1 MKNKLIIALLCASAA
16 ASPLHAQ
23 EITAKQTFPTFYGA
37 ADALDK
43 NGEQFF
49 IIWEAV
55 GDNTKF
61 TIFDG
66 INIVKEFTMPVKY
79 GVINNNQGS
88 FEPYDLF
95 ELYRNH
101 DGSDIAATQNLFNN
115 DDKWE
120 ITWRKSDI
128 NGESYLV
135 YNEDGILLGEYAP
148 EKYGSY
154 LIIPQS
160 KQTLVM
166 DKDYANMTTEDT
178 YRIYSFYDNNSSG
191 VKPAALTPVG
201 QSNVYPNPLP
211 QGHTLTID
219 FGTMLEA
226 DGMLSIIDMNGRTIY
241 RSRVAQ
247 GSQNTKVPSHRF
259 GRGRLIYVVA
269 VDGAPVATG
278 KVIAE

>member
-1 MKNKLIIALLCASAA
+1 M
-16 ASPLHAQ
+16 
-23 EITAKQTFPTFYGA
+23 
-37 ADALDK
+37 
-43 NGEQFF
+43 
-49 IIWEAV
+49 
-55 GDNTKF
+55 
-61 TIFDG
+61 
-66 INIVKEFTMPVKY
+66 
-79 GVINNNQGS
+79 
-88 FEPYDLF
+88 
-95 ELYRNH
+95 
-101 DGSDIAATQNLFNN
+101 
-115 DDKWE
+115 
-120 ITWRKSDI
+120 
-128 NGESYLV
+128 
-135 YNEDGILLGEYAP
+135 LGEYAP

-166 DKDYANMTTEDT
+166 DKDYANMTTEET

-226 DGMLSIIDMNGRTIY
+226 DGMLSIIDMNGRTVY